1 MYSRTTAGY
10 LNDLQK
16 RFAEINFVEASIL
29 AEKLH
34 SGMFCW
40 KLSRQLR
47 LGPELPGHDKVDAR
61 LPLPLIALT
70 AKVQD

>member
-1 MYSRTTAGY
+1 
-10 LNDLQK
+10 
-16 RFAEINFVEASIL
+16 
-29 AEKLH
+29 LH
-34 SGMFCW
+34 SGKFCW

-47 LGPELPGHDKVDAR
+47 LGLALPGHDKVDAR